1 MFYDPA
7 GNLIEIVEWLLCGPP
22 HVVIVTPKLSI

>member
-7 GNLIEIVEWLLCGPP
+7 GNLIELAHFKNSWADIIEA
-22 HVVIVTPKLSI
+22 